1 MVGRVNYP
9 ILFCGYLLDATKY
22 EVKEVLAILLLCIPT
37 VWELCDDH
45 KGDSNHAFDV
55 FVRCGLVVLV
65 SIFPWY
71 IGHGY
76 IASIFMAGGIFTIS
90 FDYLE
95 NAINLRRKDWFSYL
109 GTTSVMDK
117 IKPWLEMS
125 PWYRFYLRLTIFTG
139 SLVWYIFG

>member
-1 MVGRVNYP
+1 M
-9 ILFCGYLLDATKY
+9 
-22 EVKEVLAILLLCIPT
+22 KEVLAMVLLCIPT

-55 FVRCGLVVLV
+55 FIRVGLVLLM

-76 IASIFMAGGIFTIS
+76 IASIFMAGGIFALV

-95 NAINLRRKDWFSYL
+95 NAINLRRKDWFSFM
-109 GTTSVMDK
+109 GTTAKQDQVK
-117 IKPWLEMS
+117 WWRNMS
-125 PWYRFYLRLTIFTG
+125 PDHRFIGRASIFILC
-139 SLVWYIFG
+139 SVWYWLS